1 MKRLSFRHACRKR
14 MDAELATTLTS
25 LCHSSSRPLQGNAI
39 VHERHSAVKDGG
51 RVFVRLC
58 ACGRPVA
65 AQRGQE
71 GFSSVRGLPGRVLL
85 RGCLS
90 SPDRYP
96 GPLSTGACA
105 PPPDRRA
112 LWFSRGGLVLFS
124 ARGRWLRLAPGLS
137 LLSGGCVFKEAVPP
151 TSRGIRRAD
160 RASIVPLLADR
171 IA

>member
-65 AQRGQE
+65 AQRGIPQCRCRWQRKALRDYCSGRRTAAVGESEEQRKPERFSGYRKAAAE
-71 GFSSVRGLPGRVLL
+71 GEWSSSPVRGRV
-85 RGCLS
+85 
-90 SPDRYP
+90 Y
-96 GPLSTGACA
+96 
-105 PPPDRRA
+105 
-112 LWFSRGGLVLFS
+112 VM
-124 ARGRWLRLAPGLS
+124 
-137 LLSGGCVFKEAVPP
+137 LLSC
-151 TSRGIRRAD
+151 
-160 RASIVPLLADR
+160 
-171 IA
+171 